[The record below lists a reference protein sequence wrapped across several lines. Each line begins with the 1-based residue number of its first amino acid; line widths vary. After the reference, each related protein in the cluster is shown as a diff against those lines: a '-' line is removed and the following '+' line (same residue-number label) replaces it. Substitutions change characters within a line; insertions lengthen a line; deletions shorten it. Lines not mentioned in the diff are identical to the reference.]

1 MAVKPTDGH
10 IDWISDNDPAKYIE
24 PSAAKRLQ
32 GWIAEE
38 KPPFQYFNW
47 AWRLIDRWLK
57 WADAQ
62 SDENIAAIAAE
73 ATARADADTAH
84 ANATDVHG
92 ATSVP
97 TADLI
102 IKYDA
107 DGRAKINAPAA
118 SDDIARLD
126 TIETA
131 LGVYNP
137 SYDSQNN
144 AAQVTV
150 QSTQTTIIDL
160 SLTGLVA
167 GDVFFVN
174 VSTRLTKFAGT
185 PGNNRLVVNNAYGT
199 AGLYFVGGAG
209 AVFEVENYVAAGETD
224 RQQFGG
230 FVFVTGDGD
239 ATLRLSG
246 YSAGGNSYAIQYY
259 NRISVTYIRK
269 Q

>member
-10 IDWISDNDPAKYIE
+10 IDWITDDDPAKYVE

-73 ATARADADTAH
+73 ATARADADTTH

-102 IKYDA
+102 IKYNA

-126 TIETA
+126 TIEGA

-137 SYDSQNN
+137 SYESQNN
-144 AAQVTV
+144 ASAVSV
-150 QSTQTTIIDL
+150 SSSQTTVVNL
-160 SLTGLVA
+160 TLTGLTA
-167 GDVFFVN
+167 GDVFYIGAFV
-174 VSTRLTKFAGT
+174 SCTKGAT
-185 PGNNRLVVNNAYGT
+185 AGNNRWWVYEAYGT
-199 AGLYFVGGAG
+199 ATTYFVGGPYAG
-209 AVFEVENYVAAGETD
+209 FFIENYVEAGEAE
-224 RQQFGG
+224 RQSFGG

-239 ATLRLSG
+239 LTLRMSG
-246 YSAGGNSYAIQYY
+246 TSAGSNSTALQYY
-259 NRISVTYIRK
+259 NLIGVTFIRK
-269 Q
+269 QA